1 MKIEIAFKQ
10 TENRKGAKKETM
22 GEFTMSDDVK
32 CNIPLT
38 IERKLKAYSECG
50 HHIERHEIMWHE
62 WNHNKRWLT
71 QIQELILPSF
81 PSYSRH
87 DASHSETIIHNIE
100 MLLGEENIQQLSA
113 TDCFAILHTVY
124 IHDIGMCITHADR
137 EEILKNKKFCEFLK
151 NLCEGSNSDFNS
163 YAKILLQECFKIEG
177 TEEEQLH
184 YILESKLKVYYAV
197 IYLLGEFRRKEHGEV
212 SQKRLESWLDNPEKL
227 GIGFSTIDIPN
238 RLFYI
243 IASCAAAHT
252 KWDFQEILKLRQEDS
267 GFVLDYVHPRFI
279 AVLLQ
284 LGDALDLDNNRF
296 HPLTEEFLGKMP
308 KESSVHW
315 RKHKAIRRLRITNEK
330 ISISADRKNQDE
342 LRLVRMECDMI
353 QDILKNAT
361 FYWSVIKPKD
371 SKACLPTLD
380 QTNLLL
386 NGQSILPELVEVQF
400 EIAQEKAFE
409 LLIGNNIYT
418 DQNFVFLRE
427 LLQNAVDATKIQYYR
442 DYKRKCSREGYIELK
457 SENTKNNKKELNPLD
472 ISKKISPLEYPIIIE
487 LAVKKRLHNEMDDEI
502 FEDVT
507 EEDWKNPEKNLQD
520 CELGVLVKIRDCGT
534 GINEKDIR
542 QIADVGTSYE
552 AKKEEIRQMPKWL
565 QPTGT
570 FGIGLQ
576 SVFLAG
582 KSLKAY
588 THAMESQPF
597 DITFYPRQDG
607 KRGYI
612 NVMPRKTADMSDP
625 FGSCFEL
632 FVPHTKKELHKDNPE
647 TWNGRDPFE
656 EGYEDTREIRHSREL
671 LKQMAL
677 YLGEIVGEPLFPVQ
691 LYIKDCQTEEECR
704 KFYDE
709 DFENKIHNLTVFIGT
724 EKGPL
729 KDIDINK
736 KRNEDRVTWVYNLG
750 KSEDMLGP
758 DEENNIYELDCDNG
772 KLYIWNQKYNTYAR
786 IGIDRILT
794 MRAKINSPDSE
805 ELMKEKDGIRIYY
818 KGILTSIAEFE
829 EDANL
834 IEYMD
839 IKDTLAREYLKLSR
853 KGFSR
858 KGYDYLQ
865 KIYREIIKTARVA
878 LAKFDEQAVE
888 FEKKANSNKKSTTEK
903 TEEISSIEK
912 ISKKIK
918 ELSTKKEKE
927 KEKLEKLCLSSAAL
941 IYFAMI
947 NEKSEVYSRE
957 KSKIRETHW
966 NRLLNEIIEIWKNPE
981 NRNNANSV
989 LYNIPVEGEQ
999 DEENVS
1005 IFEIIQRDN
1014 KYMVVS
1020 KREIDGE
1027 HRWRQYLIR
1036 IKKDGDKDNYK
1047 EIKDNIEKLRRENT
1061 LSNRAEIMKELKEK
1075 VTGLSKN
1082 KPSEKHKNYLV
1093 AHKEQ
1098 VILKW
1103 ILDNIPTIA
1112 IFASENGNRREN
1124 VLGVDICDT
1133 VYFDLNMK
1141 ALVLE
1146 RIEKKAEKMQRFSV
1160 PVWSGFGALSLEET
1174 RDSVEFVN
1182 RGKLSKAGYGEMIFP
1197 LTGQELRDENEKG
1210 DENRKKILEE
1220 IIDISKIIKE
1230 NISEDSQQK
1239 NLEKNIEDF
1248 LKKPLSLEN
1257 VEDIFK
1263 NINGVSEEAKK
1274 EIQKKIN
1281 TIQEQYR
1288 KGTDADELGEELYR
1302 KYCTKDSKKN
1312 TKRYENIREYV
1323 HLHGKMKPTYETID
1337 ALYERYMCE
1346 LAQILIYSFY
1356 RPIKV
1361 ETNPDVQIQ
1370 NIVQKLVDAYNAGL
1384 PYRDEVRKRK

>member
-1 MKIEIAFKQ
+1 MKIEMVFKQ
-10 TENRKGAKKETM
+10 IESKKQTM
-22 GEFTMSDDVK
+22 GEFTMNDEVK
-32 CNIPLT
+32 CCIPIT
-38 IERKLKAYSECG
+38 IERRLKAYSECEG
-50 HHIERHEIMWHE
+50 HIERHEILWHE

-87 DASHSETIIHNIE
+87 DSSHSEAIIHNIE
-100 MLLGEENIQQLSA
+100 MLLGEENIRELSA

-137 EEILKNKKFCEFLK
+137 EEILKNKEFYEYLQ
-151 NLCEGSNSDFNS
+151 NLCEGSNSDFNE
-163 YAKILLQECFKIEG
+163 YARILLQECFKKEG
-177 TEEEQLH
+177 TEEEQLQ

-197 IYLLGEFRRKEHGEV
+197 IYLIGEFRRKEHGEV
-212 SQKRLESWLDNPEKL
+212 SEKRLVSWIDNPEKL

-296 HPLTEEFLGKMP
+296 HPLTEEFLGRMP

-330 ISISADRKNQDE
+330 ISISADCKNQDE

-361 FYWSVIKPKD
+361 FYWSVIKPKE

-386 NGQSILPELVEVQF
+386 NGRSILPELVEVQF
-400 EIAQEKAFE
+400 GIAQEKAFE

-442 DYKRKCSREGYIELK
+442 EYSRKCSREESIELK
-457 SENTKNNKKELNPLD
+457 DPNAENNKKELNPLE
-472 ISKKISPLEYPIIIE
+472 ISKRVSPLEYPIVIE
-487 LAVKKRLHNEMDDEI
+487 LSVKKRLYNEMYEEV
-502 FEDVT
+502 FEDIT
-507 EEDWKNPEKNLQD
+507 EEEMNDPKKYLQN
-520 CELGVLVKIRDCGT
+520 CECGVLVKIRDRGT
-534 GINEKDIR
+534 GISEKDIK

-552 AKKEEIRQMPKWL
+552 AKKEEIKHMPKWL

-597 DITFYPRQDG
+597 DIIFYPRQEG

-612 NVMPRKTADMSDP
+612 NVMPRKTKAMFDP

-632 FVPHTKKELHKDNPE
+632 FVPHGKKKLHKDNPE
-647 TWNGRDPFE
+647 TWNGQDPFE

-677 YLGEIVGEPLFPVQ
+677 YLGEIVGEPLFPIQ
-691 LYIKDCQTEEECR
+691 LYIKDCQTEKECR
-704 KFYDE
+704 KFYDK
-709 DFENKIHNLTVFIGT
+709 DFRDKIYNLSVIIGTSKGILEENKD
-724 EKGPL
+724 E
-729 KDIDINK
+729 NK
-736 KRNEDRVTWVYNLG
+736 NRVTWVYNLG
-750 KSEDMLGP
+750 RSEDMLGP
-758 DEENNIYELDCDNG
+758 DEENNIYKLDCENG

-805 ELMKEKDGIRIYY
+805 ELMKEKDGIKIYY
-818 KGILTSIAEFE
+818 KGVLTAIAEFE

-853 KGFSR
+853 KGFSK
-858 KGYDYLQ
+858 KGYVYLH
-865 KIYREIIKTARVA
+865 KIYCEIIRTARIA
-878 LAKFDEQAVE
+878 LAKFDEDG
-888 FEKKANSNKKSTTEK
+888 K
-903 TEEISSIEK
+903 SIEK
-912 ISKKIK
+912 IFNAI
-918 ELSTKKEKE
+918 EV
-927 KEKLEKLCLSSAAL
+927 LEKDNLDITEEQKSENKKRLEELRLSSLAL
-941 IYFAMI
+941 IYFAMVS
-947 NEKSEVYSRE
+947 EKSETYSSERA
-957 KSKIRETHW
+957 KDKVSHW
-966 NRLLNEIIEIWKNPE
+966 TKLLEQIIETGE
-981 NRNNANSV
+981 NDGNSV
-989 LYNIPVEGEQ
+989 LYNIPVWEGG
-999 DEENVS
+999 VKVKIS
-1005 IFEIIQRDN
+1005 IFKVINPAN

-1020 KREIDGE
+1020 EREANGE
-1027 HRWRQYLIR
+1027 HRWKQHLVKVATNDY
-1036 IKKDGDKDNYK
+1036 NQ
-1047 EIKDNIEKLRRENT
+1047 EIKRNIEKLRKENT
-1061 LSNRAEIMKELKEK
+1061 LLDRVELMRKLKGNMYSYEK
-1075 VTGLSKN
+1075 GIE
-1082 KPSEKHKNYLV
+1082 PSHSDDNYLTI
-1093 AHKEQ
+1093 HKEQ

-1103 ILDNIPTIA
+1103 ILDNIPA
-1112 IFASENGNRREN
+1112 MAVFASTDGNLRVN
-1124 VLGVDICDT
+1124 VLDVDVCDS
-1133 VYFDLNMK
+1133 VYFDLDMK

-1146 RIEKKAEKMQRFSV
+1146 RIKKKAEKTQRFSV

-1174 RDSVEFVN
+1174 RDSIEFVK

-1197 LTGQELRDENEKG
+1197 LTGNELKRELKNYKAEVSGRMNEILKRLDEMMELFVENFNQIKIKEFLDSPGNSIEGYQESLARKG
-1210 DENRKKILEE
+1210 DISEEEKAQLEKE
-1220 IIDISKIIKE
+1220 LKAIKE
-1230 NISEDSQQK
+1230 CFRNMDSESIS
-1239 NLEKNIEDF
+1239 
-1248 LKKPLSLEN
+1248 
-1257 VEDIFK
+1257 
-1263 NINGVSEEAKK
+1263 
-1274 EIQKKIN
+1274 
-1281 TIQEQYR
+1281 
-1288 KGTDADELGEELYR
+1288 LGARLYQD
-1302 KYCTKDSKKN
+1302 YCIRSDDV
-1312 TKRYENIREYV
+1312 KRYKHLKNYV
-1323 HLHGKMKPTYETID
+1323 QLHSKMKPSDGIID
-1337 ALYERYMCE
+1337 ALYERYMYE
-1346 LAQILIYSFY
+1346 IAQVIVYLSY
-1356 RPIKV
+1356 RTLKERTKTKISLEFMEYFINYLRGEK
-1361 ETNPDVQIQ
+1361 
-1370 NIVQKLVDAYNAGL
+1370 
-1384 PYRDEVRKRK
+1384 DEQP

>member
-1 MKIEIAFKQ
+1 MKIEMVFKQ
-10 TENRKGAKKETM
+10 IENKKEMKKQTM
-22 GEFTMSDDVK
+22 GEFTMNDEVK
-32 CNIPLT
+32 CNIPIT
-38 IERKLKAYSECG
+38 IERRLKVYSECEK
-50 HHIERHEIMWHE
+50 HIERHEILWHE

-87 DASHSETIIHNIE
+87 DSSHSEAIIHNIE
-100 MLLGEENIQQLSA
+100 MLLGEENIWELSA

-137 EEILKNKKFCEFLK
+137 EEILKNKEFYEYLQ
-151 NLCEGSNSDFNS
+151 NLCEGSNSDFNE
-163 YAKILLQECFKIEG
+163 YARILLQECFKKEG
-177 TEEEQLH
+177 TEEEQLQ
-184 YILESKLKVYYAV
+184 YILESKLKVYYAI
-197 IYLLGEFRRKEHGEV
+197 IYLIGEFRRKEHGEV
-212 SQKRLESWLDNPEKL
+212 SEKRLVSWIDNPEKL

-252 KWDFQEILKLRQEDS
+252 KWDFQEILDLKQEDS

-296 HPLTEEFLGKMP
+296 HPLTEEFLGRMP

-330 ISISADRKNQDE
+330 ISISADCKNQDE

-361 FYWSVIKPKD
+361 FYWSVIKPKK

-386 NGQSILPELVEVQF
+386 NGRGILPELVEVQF

-442 DYKRKCSREGYIELK
+442 EYSRKCSREDYIELK
-457 SENTKNNKKELNPLD
+457 DPNAENNKKELNPLE
-472 ISKKISPLEYPIIIE
+472 ISKRVSPLEYPVVIE
-487 LAVKKRLHNEMDDEI
+487 LSVKKRLYNEMYEEV
-502 FEDVT
+502 FEDIT
-507 EEDWKNPEKNLQD
+507 EEDRNNPKKYLQN
-520 CELGVLVKIRDCGT
+520 CECGVLVKIRDRGT
-534 GINEKDIR
+534 GISEKDIK

-552 AKKEEIRQMPKWL
+552 VKKEEIKQMPKWL

-597 DITFYPRQDG
+597 DITFYPRQEG

-612 NVMPRKTADMSDP
+612 NVMPRKTRDMFDP

-632 FVPHTKKELHKDNPE
+632 FVPHGKKELHKDNPE
-647 TWNGRDPFE
+647 TWNGQDPFE

-677 YLGEIVGEPLFPVQ
+677 YLGEIVGEPLFPIQ

-704 KFYDE
+704 KFYDK
-709 DFENKIHNLTVFIGT
+709 DFRDKIHNLSVTIGT
-724 EKGPL
+724 SKGILKEKTDE
-729 KDIDINK
+729 KQDEKQDDQKNEKQDENK
-736 KRNEDRVTWVYNLG
+736 NRVTWVYNLG

-758 DEENNIYELDCDNG
+758 DEENNIYKLDCDKG

-818 KGILTSIAEFE
+818 KGILTAIAEFE

-853 KGFSR
+853 KGFSK
-858 KGYDYLQ
+858 KGYVYLH
-865 KIYREIIKTARVA
+865 KIYREIIRTARIA
-878 LAKFDEQAVE
+878 LAKFDEDG
-888 FEKKANSNKKSTTEK
+888 K
-903 TEEISSIEK
+903 SIEK
-912 ISKKIK
+912 IFKTIETLKKNNSNITEK
-918 ELSTKKEKE
+918 QKLKNKKQLEELR
-927 KEKLEKLCLSSAAL
+927 LPLLAL
-941 IYFAMI
+941 IYFAMV
-947 NEKSEVYSRE
+947 NEKSEAYSSERA
-957 KSKIRETHW
+957 KDKASHWTKLLKQITET
-966 NRLLNEIIEIWKNPE
+966 EE
-981 NRNNANSV
+981 NDGTFV
-989 LYNIPVEGEQ
+989 LYNISVIGGM
-999 DEENVS
+999 EEEIS
-1005 IFEIIQRDN
+1005 IFEIINPAN

-1020 KREIDGE
+1020 EREPNGE
-1027 HRWRQYLIR
+1027 HRWKQHLVKIATTDYNQK
-1036 IKKDGDKDNYK
+1036 IKR
-1047 EIKDNIEKLRRENT
+1047 NIEKLRKENT
-1061 LSNRAEIMKELKEK
+1061 LSDRVELMRELKGNMYSYEK
-1075 VTGLSKN
+1075 LTESLRSKD
-1082 KPSEKHKNYLV
+1082 NYLTI
-1093 AHKEQ
+1093 HKEQ

-1103 ILDNIPTIA
+1103 ILDNIPTMA
-1112 IFASENGNRREN
+1112 IFASTDGNLRVN
-1124 VLGVDICDT
+1124 VLDVDVCDS
-1133 VYFDLNMK
+1133 VYFDLDMK
-1141 ALVLE
+1141 ALILE
-1146 RIEKKAEKMQRFSV
+1146 RIQKKAAKTQRFSV

-1174 RDSVEFVN
+1174 RDSIEFVK
-1182 RGKLSKAGYGEMIFP
+1182 RGKLSRAGYGEMIFP
-1197 LTGQELRDENEKG
+1197 LTGEVFDRELETYKKKVSECMIESLKRLEKIFNSSAENFNQ
-1210 DENRKKILEE
+1210 DQIKKILDSPVDSIEE
-1220 IIDISKIIKE
+1220 YQEFGAIKEKISKEGKAQLEEDLKVIKKCFRNMDSE
-1230 NISEDSQQK
+1230 SISLGARLYQDYCIKSK
-1239 NLEKNIEDF
+1239 D
-1248 LKKPLSLEN
+1248 
-1257 VEDIFK
+1257 
-1263 NINGVSEEAKK
+1263 GV
-1274 EIQKKIN
+1274 
-1281 TIQEQYR
+1281 
-1288 KGTDADELGEELYR
+1288 
-1302 KYCTKDSKKN
+1302 
-1312 TKRYENIREYV
+1312 KRYKHLRDYV
-1323 HLHGKMKPTYETID
+1323 QLHGKMKPSDGIID
-1337 ALYERYMCE
+1337 ALYERYMYE
-1346 LAQILIYSFY
+1346 IAQVIVYLSY
-1356 RPIKV
+1356 RTLKEKMSTGSNKISPQFMEYFVNYLRSKK
-1361 ETNPDVQIQ
+1361 DKQ
-1370 NIVQKLVDAYNAGL
+1370 
-1384 PYRDEVRKRK
+1384 

>member
-1 MKIEIAFKQ
+1 MKIEVLFKQ
-10 TENRKGAKKETM
+10 IESKKETKKQTM
-22 GEFTMSDDVK
+22 GEFTMNDEVK

-38 IERKLKAYSECG
+38 IERRLKAYTECER
-50 HHIERHEIMWHE
+50 HIERHEILWHE

-87 DASHSETIIHNIE
+87 DSSHSEAIIHNIE
-100 MLLGEENIQQLSA
+100 MLLGEENIRELSA

-137 EEILKNKKFCEFLK
+137 EEILKNKEFYEYLQ
-151 NLCEGSNSDFNS
+151 NLCEGSNSDFNE
-163 YAKILLQECFKIEG
+163 YARILLQECFKKEG
-177 TEEEQLH
+177 TEEEQLQ

-197 IYLLGEFRRKEHGEV
+197 IYLIGEFRRKEHGEV
-212 SQKRLESWLDNPEKL
+212 SEKRLVSWIDNPEKL

-296 HPLTEEFLGKMP
+296 HPLTEEFLGRMP

-330 ISISADRKNQDE
+330 ISISADCKNQDE

-361 FYWSVIKPKD
+361 FYWSVIKPKE

-386 NGQSILPELVEVQF
+386 NGRSILPELVEVQF

-442 DYKRKCSREGYIELK
+442 EYSRKCSREEYIELK
-457 SENTKNNKKELNPLD
+457 DPNAENNKKELNPLE
-472 ISKKISPLEYPIIIE
+472 ISKRVSPLEYPIVIE
-487 LAVKKRLHNEMDDEI
+487 LSVKKRLYNEMYEEV
-502 FEDVT
+502 FEDIT
-507 EEDWKNPEKNLQD
+507 EEEMNDPKKYLQN
-520 CELGVLVKIRDCGT
+520 CECGVLVKIRDRGT
-534 GINEKDIR
+534 GISEKDIK

-552 AKKEEIRQMPKWL
+552 AKKEEIKQMPKWL

-597 DITFYPRQDG
+597 DITFYPRQEG

-612 NVMPRKTADMSDP
+612 NVMPRKTKAMFDP

-632 FVPHTKKELHKDNPE
+632 FVPHGKKELHKDNPE
-647 TWNGRDPFE
+647 TWNGQDPFE

-677 YLGEIVGEPLFPVQ
+677 YLGEIVGEPLFPIQ
-691 LYIKDCQTEEECR
+691 LYIKDCQNEEECR
-704 KFYDE
+704 KFYDK
-709 DFENKIHNLTVFIGT
+709 DFRDKIHNLSVIIGT
-724 EKGPL
+724 SKGILEEKKEEK
-729 KDIDINK
+729 KDKKKDEKKGENK
-736 KRNEDRVTWVYNLG
+736 NRVTWVYNLG
-750 KSEDMLGP
+750 RSEDMLGP
-758 DEENNIYELDCDNG
+758 DEENNIYELDCENG

-805 ELMKEKDGIRIYY
+805 ELMKEKDGIKIYY
-818 KGILTSIAEFE
+818 KGILTAVAEFE

-853 KGFSR
+853 KGFSK
-858 KGYDYLQ
+858 KGYVYLH
-865 KIYREIIKTARVA
+865 KIYREIIRTARIA
-878 LAKFDEQAVE
+878 LAKFDEDG
-888 FEKKANSNKKSTTEK
+888 K
-903 TEEISSIEK
+903 SIEK
-912 ISKKIK
+912 ILKTIDKTE
-918 ELSTKKEKE
+918 ELR
-927 KEKLEKLCLSSAAL
+927 LSSLAL
-941 IYFAMI
+941 IYFAMVS
-947 NEKSEVYSRE
+947 EKSEAYSNERA
-957 KSKIRETHW
+957 KDKVSHW
-966 NRLLNEIIEIWKNPE
+966 TKLLGQITNTGE
-981 NRNNANSV
+981 NDGNSV
-989 LYNIPVEGEQ
+989 LYNIPVWEGGAKV
-999 DEENVS
+999 NIS
-1005 IFEIIQRDN
+1005 IFEVINPDN

-1020 KREIDGE
+1020 EREANGE
-1027 HRWRQYLIR
+1027 HRWKQHLVKVATADYNQK
-1036 IKKDGDKDNYK
+1036 IKR
-1047 EIKDNIEKLRRENT
+1047 NIEKLRKENT
-1061 LSNRAEIMKELKEK
+1061 LSDRVELMRTLKENMK
-1075 VTGLSKN
+1075 SYEKGIE
-1082 KPSEKHKNYLV
+1082 PSHSDDNYLTI
-1093 AHKEQ
+1093 HKEQ

-1103 ILDNIPTIA
+1103 ILDNIPTMA
-1112 IFASENGNRREN
+1112 VFASTDGNLRVN
-1124 VLGVDICDT
+1124 VLDVDVCDS
-1133 VYFDLNMK
+1133 VYFDLDMK

-1146 RIEKKAEKMQRFSV
+1146 RIQKKAAKTQRFSV

-1174 RDSVEFVN
+1174 RDSIEFVK
-1182 RGKLSKAGYGEMIFP
+1182 RGKLSKAGYGEMLFP
-1197 LTGQELRDENEKG
+1197 LTGEIFGKELENYKDEVSGRMVEILKRLDKMIVYSVENSNQNKIKEFLNSPTNSIEGYQEFLAIKEGISEEEKAQ
-1210 DENRKKILEE
+1210 LEE
-1220 IIDISKIIKE
+1220 DLKAIKE
-1230 NISEDSQQK
+1230 CFRNMDSESIS
-1239 NLEKNIEDF
+1239 L
-1248 LKKPLSLEN
+1248 
-1257 VEDIFK
+1257 
-1263 NINGVSEEAKK
+1263 
-1274 EIQKKIN
+1274 
-1281 TIQEQYR
+1281 
-1288 KGTDADELGEELYR
+1288 GTRLYQDYFI
-1302 KYCTKDSKKN
+1302 KSKDDV
-1312 TKRYENIREYV
+1312 KRYKHLKDYV
-1323 HLHGKMKPTYETID
+1323 QLHGKMKPSYEIID
-1337 ALYERYMCE
+1337 ALYERYMYE
-1346 LAQILIYSFY
+1346 IAQVIVYISY
-1356 RPIKV
+1356 RALTLKDQDDLKKTPIFAEFKECFV
-1361 ETNPDVQIQ
+1361 KYLRGEN
-1370 NIVQKLVDAYNAGL
+1370 
-1384 PYRDEVRKRK
+1384 DEES

>member
-1 MKIEIAFKQ
+1 MKIEVLFKQ
-10 TENRKGAKKETM
+10 IESKKETKKQTM
-22 GEFTMSDDVK
+22 GEFTMNDEVK

-38 IERKLKAYSECG
+38 IERRLKAYTECER
-50 HHIERHEIMWHE
+50 HIERHEILWHE

-87 DASHSETIIHNIE
+87 DSSHSEAIIHNIE
-100 MLLGEENIQQLSA
+100 MLLGEENIRELSA

-137 EEILKNKKFCEFLK
+137 EEILKNKEFYEYLQ
-151 NLCEGSNSDFNS
+151 NLCEGSNSDFNE
-163 YAKILLQECFKIEG
+163 YARILLQECFKKEG
-177 TEEEQLH
+177 TEEEQLQ

-197 IYLLGEFRRKEHGEV
+197 IYLIGEFRRKEHGEV
-212 SQKRLESWLDNPEKL
+212 SEKRLVSWIDNPEKL

-330 ISISADRKNQDE
+330 ISISADCKNQDE

-361 FYWSVIKPKD
+361 FYWSVIKPKE

-386 NGQSILPELVEVQF
+386 NGRSILPELVEVQF

-442 DYKRKCSREGYIELK
+442 EYSRKCSREEYIELK
-457 SENTKNNKKELNPLD
+457 DPNTENNKKELNPLE
-472 ISKKISPLEYPIIIE
+472 ISKRVSPLEYPIVIE
-487 LAVKKRLHNEMDDEI
+487 LSVKKRLYNEMYEEV
-502 FEDVT
+502 FEDIT
-507 EEDWKNPEKNLQD
+507 EEEMNDPKKYLQN
-520 CELGVLVKIRDCGT
+520 CECGVLVKIRDRGT
-534 GINEKDIR
+534 GISEKDIK

-552 AKKEEIRQMPKWL
+552 AKKEEIKQMPKWL

-597 DITFYPRQDG
+597 DITFYPRQEG

-612 NVMPRKTADMSDP
+612 NVMPRKTQAMFDP

-632 FVPHTKKELHKDNPE
+632 FVPHGKKELHKDNPE
-647 TWNGRDPFE
+647 TWNGQDPFE

-677 YLGEIVGEPLFPVQ
+677 YLGEIVGEPLFPIQ

-704 KFYDE
+704 KFYDK
-709 DFENKIHNLTVFIGT
+709 DFRDKIYNLSVIIGTSKGILEENKD
-724 EKGPL
+724 E
-729 KDIDINK
+729 NK
-736 KRNEDRVTWVYNLG
+736 NRVTWVYNLG
-750 KSEDMLGP
+750 RSEDMLGP
-758 DEENNIYELDCDNG
+758 DEENNIYKLDCENG

-805 ELMKEKDGIRIYY
+805 ELMKEKDGIKIYY
-818 KGILTSIAEFE
+818 KGILTAIAEFE

-853 KGFSR
+853 KGFSK
-858 KGYDYLQ
+858 KGYVYLH
-865 KIYREIIKTARVA
+865 KIYCEIIRTARIA
-878 LAKFDEQAVE
+878 LAKFDEDG
-888 FEKKANSNKKSTTEK
+888 K
-903 TEEISSIEK
+903 SIEK
-912 ISKKIK
+912 IFKTIEALKKD
-918 ELSTKKEKE
+918 ELDITEEQKSENKKR
-927 KEKLEKLCLSSAAL
+927 LEELRLSSLAL
-941 IYFAMI
+941 IYFAMVS
-947 NEKSEVYSRE
+947 EKSEAYSSERP
-957 KSKIRETHW
+957 KDKASNWTS
-966 NRLLNEIIEIWKNPE
+966 LLEHITKTGE
-981 NRNNANSV
+981 NDVNSV
-989 LYNIPVEGEQ
+989 LYNIPVTGWKK
-999 DEENVS
+999 NKISV
-1005 IFEIIQRDN
+1005 FEVINPAN

-1020 KREIDGE
+1020 EREANGE
-1027 HRWRQYLIR
+1027 HRWKQHLVKIDADYY
-1036 IKKDGDKDNYK
+1036 NK
-1047 EIKDNIEKLRRENT
+1047 EIKRNIEKLRKENT
-1061 LSNRAEIMKELKEK
+1061 LSDRVELMRTLKENMK
-1075 VTGLSKN
+1075 SYEEGIE
-1082 KPSEKHKNYLV
+1082 PSHSDDNYLTI
-1093 AHKEQ
+1093 HKEQ

-1103 ILDNIPTIA
+1103 ILDNIPTMA
-1112 IFASENGNRREN
+1112 VFASTDGNLRVN
-1124 VLGVDICDT
+1124 VLDVDVCDS
-1133 VYFDLNMK
+1133 VYFDLDMK

-1146 RIEKKAEKMQRFSV
+1146 RIQKKAEKTQRFSV

-1174 RDSVEFVN
+1174 RDSIEFVK

-1197 LTGQELRDENEKG
+1197 LTGNELKKELKNYKNEVSGRIVEIFKRLEKMIVYSVENFNQNKIKEFLDSPADSIEGYQESLAIKG
-1210 DENRKKILEE
+1210 D
-1220 IIDISKIIKE
+1220 
-1230 NISEDSQQK
+1230 ISEEEK
-1239 NLEKNIEDF
+1239 ARLEKD
-1248 LKKPLSLEN
+1248 LKAIKDCFHNMDSESVSL
-1257 VEDIFK
+1257 
-1263 NINGVSEEAKK
+1263 
-1274 EIQKKIN
+1274 
-1281 TIQEQYR
+1281 
-1288 KGTDADELGEELYR
+1288 GTRLYQN
-1302 KYCTKDSKKN
+1302 YCIKSKDGA
-1312 TKRYENIREYV
+1312 KRYKHLKGYV
-1323 HLHGKMKPTYETID
+1323 QLHGKMKPSDGIID
-1337 ALYERYMCE
+1337 ALYERYMYE
-1346 LAQILIYSFY
+1346 IAQVIVYLSY
-1356 RPIKV
+1356 RTLTLEEKAQNNSEETPIFAEFK
-1361 ETNPDVQIQ
+1361 EYFINYLRGE
-1370 NIVQKLVDAYNAGL
+1370 K
-1384 PYRDEVRKRK
+1384 DEQP

>member
-1 MKIEIAFKQ
+1 MNDE
-10 TENRKGAKKETM
+10 
-22 GEFTMSDDVK
+22 VK

-38 IERKLKAYSECG
+38 IERRLKAYTECER
-50 HHIERHEIMWHE
+50 HIERHEILWHE

-87 DASHSETIIHNIE
+87 DSSHSEAIIHNIE
-100 MLLGEENIQQLSA
+100 MLLGEENIRELSA

-137 EEILKNKKFCEFLK
+137 EEILKNKEFYEYLQ
-151 NLCEGSNSDFNS
+151 NLCEGSNSDFNE
-163 YAKILLQECFKIEG
+163 YARILLRECFKKEG
-177 TEEEQLH
+177 TEEEQLQ
-184 YILESKLKVYYAV
+184 YILESKLKVYYAI
-197 IYLLGEFRRKEHGEV
+197 IYLIGEFRRKEHGEV
-212 SQKRLESWLDNPEKL
+212 SEKRLVSWIDNPEKL

-296 HPLTEEFLGKMP
+296 HPLTEEFLGRMP

-330 ISISADRKNQDE
+330 ISISADCKNQDE

-361 FYWSVIKPKD
+361 FYWSVIKPKE

-386 NGQSILPELVEVQF
+386 NGRSILPELVEVQF

-442 DYKRKCSREGYIELK
+442 EYSRKCSREEYIELK
-457 SENTKNNKKELNPLD
+457 DPNAENNKKELNPLE
-472 ISKKISPLEYPIIIE
+472 ISKRVSPLEYPIVIE
-487 LAVKKRLHNEMDDEI
+487 LSVKKRLYNEMYEEVFKDI
-502 FEDVT
+502 T
-507 EEDWKNPEKNLQD
+507 EEDRKDPKKNLQN
-520 CELGVLVKIRDCGT
+520 CECGVLVKIRDRGT
-534 GINEKDIR
+534 GISEKDIK

-552 AKKEEIRQMPKWL
+552 AKKEEIKQMPKWL

-597 DITFYPRQDG
+597 DITFYPRQEG

-612 NVMPRKTADMSDP
+612 NVMPRKTKAMFDP

-632 FVPHTKKELHKDNPE
+632 FVPHGKKELHKDNPE
-647 TWNGRDPFE
+647 TWNGQDPFE

-677 YLGEIVGEPLFPVQ
+677 YLGEIVGEPLFPIQ

-704 KFYDE
+704 KFYDK
-709 DFENKIHNLTVFIGT
+709 DFRDKIHNLSVIIGT
-724 EKGPL
+724 SKGIL
-729 KDIDINK
+729 EENKDENK
-736 KRNEDRVTWVYNLG
+736 NRVTWVYNLG
-750 KSEDMLGP
+750 RSEDMLGP
-758 DEENNIYELDCDNG
+758 DEENNIYKLDCENG

-805 ELMKEKDGIRIYY
+805 ELMKEKDGIKIYY
-818 KGILTSIAEFE
+818 KGVLTAIAEFE

-853 KGFSR
+853 KGFSK
-858 KGYDYLQ
+858 KGYVYLH
-865 KIYREIIKTARVA
+865 KIYREIIRTARIA
-878 LAKFDEQAVE
+878 LAKFDEDG
-888 FEKKANSNKKSTTEK
+888 K
-903 TEEISSIEK
+903 SIEK
-912 ISKKIK
+912 IFKTIDKTIEVLKKDDPNITEEQK
-918 ELSTKKEKE
+918 SENKKQLEELR
-927 KEKLEKLCLSSAAL
+927 LSSLAL
-941 IYFAMI
+941 IYFAMV
-947 NEKSEVYSRE
+947 NEKSEAYSSERA
-957 KSKIRETHW
+957 KDKASHW
-966 NRLLNEIIEIWKNPE
+966 TGLLDYITKKGE
-981 NRNNANSV
+981 NDRNSV
-989 LYNIPVEGEQ
+989 LYNIPVWEGGAK
-999 DEENVS
+999 VKIP
-1005 IFEIIQRDN
+1005 IFEVINPAN

-1020 KREIDGE
+1020 EREANGE
-1027 HRWRQYLIR
+1027 HRWKQHLVKIATTDYNQK
-1036 IKKDGDKDNYK
+1036 IKR
-1047 EIKDNIEKLRRENT
+1047 NIEKLRKENT
-1061 LSNRAEIMKELKEK
+1061 LSDRVELMRKLKGNMESYEK
-1075 VTGLSKN
+1075 GIERSQ
-1082 KPSEKHKNYLV
+1082 PDDNYLTI
-1093 AHKEQ
+1093 HKEQ

-1103 ILDNIPTIA
+1103 ILDNIPTMA
-1112 IFASENGNRREN
+1112 VFASTDGNLRVN
-1124 VLGVDICDT
+1124 VLDVDVCDS
-1133 VYFDLNMK
+1133 VYFDLDMK

-1146 RIEKKAEKMQRFSV
+1146 RIQKKAAKTQRFSV

-1174 RDSVEFVN
+1174 RDSIEFVK
-1182 RGKLSKAGYGEMIFP
+1182 RGKLSKAGYGEMLFP
-1197 LTGQELRDENEKG
+1197 LTGEVFGKELETYKNKVSGRMIESLKRLE
-1210 DENRKKILEE
+1210 KILNSSAENFNQDE
-1220 IIDISKIIKE
+1220 I
-1230 NISEDSQQK
+1230 
-1239 NLEKNIEDF
+1239 
-1248 LKKPLSLEN
+1248 KK
-1257 VEDIFK
+1257 FW
-1263 NINGVSEEAKK
+1263 
-1274 EIQKKIN
+1274 
-1281 TIQEQYR
+1281 
-1288 KGTDADELGEELYR
+1288 
-1302 KYCTKDSKKN
+1302 
-1312 TKRYENIREYV
+1312 
-1323 HLHGKMKPTYETID
+1323 
-1337 ALYERYMCE
+1337 
-1346 LAQILIYSFY
+1346 
-1356 RPIKV
+1356 
-1361 ETNPDVQIQ
+1361 
-1370 NIVQKLVDAYNAGL
+1370 IV
-1384 PYRDEVRKRK
+1384 R

>member
-1 MKIEIAFKQ
+1 MKIEVLFKQ
-10 TENRKGAKKETM
+10 IESKKETKKQTM
-22 GEFTMSDDVK
+22 GEFTMNDEVK

-38 IERKLKAYSECG
+38 IERRLKAYTECER
-50 HHIERHEIMWHE
+50 HIERHEILWHE

-87 DASHSETIIHNIE
+87 DSSHSEAIIHNIE
-100 MLLGEENIQQLSA
+100 MLLGEENIRELSA

-137 EEILKNKKFCEFLK
+137 EEILKNKEFYEYLQ
-151 NLCEGSNSDFNS
+151 NLCEGSNSDFNE
-163 YAKILLQECFKIEG
+163 YARILLQECFKKEG
-177 TEEEQLH
+177 TEEEQLQ

-197 IYLLGEFRRKEHGEV
+197 IYLIGEFRRKEHGEV
-212 SQKRLESWLDNPEKL
+212 SEKRLVSWIDNPEKL

-267 GFVLDYVHPRFI
+267 GFVLDYVHPRLI

-330 ISISADRKNQDE
+330 ISISADCKNQDE

-361 FYWSVIKPKD
+361 FYWSVIKPKE

-386 NGQSILPELVEVQF
+386 NGRSILPELVEVQF

-442 DYKRKCSREGYIELK
+442 EYSRKCSREEYIELK
-457 SENTKNNKKELNPLD
+457 DPNAENNKKELNPLE
-472 ISKKISPLEYPIIIE
+472 ISKRVSPLEYPIVIE
-487 LAVKKRLHNEMDDEI
+487 LSVKKRLYNEMYEEV
-502 FEDVT
+502 FEDIT
-507 EEDWKNPEKNLQD
+507 EEEMNDPKKYLQN
-520 CELGVLVKIRDCGT
+520 CECGVLVKIRDRGT
-534 GINEKDIR
+534 GISEKDIK

-552 AKKEEIRQMPKWL
+552 AKKEEIKQMPKWL

-597 DITFYPRQDG
+597 DITFYPRQEG

-612 NVMPRKTADMSDP
+612 NVMPRKTKAMFDP

-632 FVPHTKKELHKDNPE
+632 FVPHGKKELHKDNPE
-647 TWNGRDPFE
+647 TWNGQDPFE

-677 YLGEIVGEPLFPVQ
+677 YLGEIVGEPLFPIQ
-691 LYIKDCQTEEECR
+691 LYIKDCQNEEECR
-704 KFYDE
+704 KFYDK
-709 DFENKIHNLTVFIGT
+709 DFRDKIHNLTVIIGT
-724 EKGPL
+724 SKGILEEK
-729 KDIDINK
+729 KDEKKDKKKDEKKDENK
-736 KRNEDRVTWVYNLG
+736 NRVTWVYNLG

-805 ELMKEKDGIRIYY
+805 ELMKEKDGIKIYY
-818 KGILTSIAEFE
+818 KGILTAVAEFE

-853 KGFSR
+853 KGFSK
-858 KGYDYLQ
+858 KGYVYLH
-865 KIYREIIKTARVA
+865 KIYREIIRTARIA
-878 LAKFDEQAVE
+878 LAKFDEDG
-888 FEKKANSNKKSTTEK
+888 K
-903 TEEISSIEK
+903 SIEK
-912 ISKKIK
+912 IFETIDKTE
-918 ELSTKKEKE
+918 ELR
-927 KEKLEKLCLSSAAL
+927 LSSLAL
-941 IYFAMI
+941 IYFAMVS
-947 NEKSEVYSRE
+947 EKSEAYSSERA
-957 KSKIRETHW
+957 KDKVSHW
-966 NRLLNEIIEIWKNPE
+966 TKLLGQITNTGE
-981 NRNNANSV
+981 NDGNSV
-989 LYNIPVEGEQ
+989 LYNIPVWEGGAKV
-999 DEENVS
+999 NIS
-1005 IFEIIQRDN
+1005 IFEIINPDN

-1020 KREIDGE
+1020 EREANGE
-1027 HRWRQYLIR
+1027 HRWKQHLVKVATADYNQK
-1036 IKKDGDKDNYK
+1036 IKR
-1047 EIKDNIEKLRRENT
+1047 NIEKLRKENT
-1061 LSNRAEIMKELKEK
+1061 LSDRVELMRTLKENMK
-1075 VTGLSKN
+1075 SYEKGIE
-1082 KPSEKHKNYLV
+1082 PSHSDDNYLTI
-1093 AHKEQ
+1093 HKEQ

-1103 ILDNIPTIA
+1103 ILDNIPTMA
-1112 IFASENGNRREN
+1112 VFASTDGNLRVN
-1124 VLGVDICDT
+1124 VLDVDVCDS
-1133 VYFDLNMK
+1133 VYFDLDMK

-1146 RIEKKAEKMQRFSV
+1146 RIQKKAAKTQRFSV

-1174 RDSVEFVN
+1174 RDSIEFVK
-1182 RGKLSKAGYGEMIFP
+1182 RGKLSKAGYGEMLFP
-1197 LTGQELRDENEKG
+1197 LTGEIFGKELENYKDEVSGRMVEILKRLDKMIVYSVENSNQNKIKEFLNSPTNSIEGYQEFLAIKEGISEEEKAQ
-1210 DENRKKILEE
+1210 LEE
-1220 IIDISKIIKE
+1220 DLKAIKE
-1230 NISEDSQQK
+1230 CFRNMDSESIS
-1239 NLEKNIEDF
+1239 L
-1248 LKKPLSLEN
+1248 
-1257 VEDIFK
+1257 
-1263 NINGVSEEAKK
+1263 
-1274 EIQKKIN
+1274 
-1281 TIQEQYR
+1281 
-1288 KGTDADELGEELYR
+1288 GTRLYQDYFI
-1302 KYCTKDSKKN
+1302 KSKDDV
-1312 TKRYENIREYV
+1312 KRYKHLKDYV
-1323 HLHGKMKPTYETID
+1323 QLHGKMKPSYEIID
-1337 ALYERYMCE
+1337 ALYERYMYE
-1346 LAQILIYSFY
+1346 IAQVIVYISY
-1356 RPIKV
+1356 RALTLKDQDDLKKTPIFAEFKECFV
-1361 ETNPDVQIQ
+1361 KYLRGEN
-1370 NIVQKLVDAYNAGL
+1370 
-1384 PYRDEVRKRK
+1384 DEES

>member
-1 MKIEIAFKQ
+1 MKIEVLFKQ
-10 TENRKGAKKETM
+10 IESKKETKKQTM
-22 GEFTMSDDVK
+22 GEFTMNDEVK

-38 IERKLKAYSECG
+38 IERRLKAYTECER
-50 HHIERHEIMWHE
+50 HIERHEILWHE

-87 DASHSETIIHNIE
+87 DSSHSEAIIHNIE
-100 MLLGEENIQQLSA
+100 MLLGEENIRELSA

-137 EEILKNKKFCEFLK
+137 EEILKNKEFYEYLQ
-151 NLCEGSNSDFNS
+151 NLCEGSNSDFNE
-163 YAKILLQECFKIEG
+163 YARILLQECFKKEG
-177 TEEEQLH
+177 TEEEQLQ

-197 IYLLGEFRRKEHGEV
+197 IYLIGEFRRKEHGEV
-212 SQKRLESWLDNPEKL
+212 SEKRLVSWIDNPEKL

-296 HPLTEEFLGKMP
+296 HPLTEEFLGRMP

-330 ISISADRKNQDE
+330 ISISADCKNQDE

-361 FYWSVIKPKD
+361 FYWSVIKPKE

-386 NGQSILPELVEVQF
+386 NGRSILPELVEVQF

-442 DYKRKCSREGYIELK
+442 EYSRKCSREEYIELK
-457 SENTKNNKKELNPLD
+457 DPNAENNKKELNPLE
-472 ISKKISPLEYPIIIE
+472 ISKRVSPLEYPIVIE
-487 LAVKKRLHNEMDDEI
+487 LSVKKRLYNEMYEEV
-502 FEDVT
+502 FEDIT
-507 EEDWKNPEKNLQD
+507 EEEMNDPKKYLQN
-520 CELGVLVKIRDCGT
+520 CECGVLVKIRDRGT
-534 GINEKDIR
+534 GISEKDIK

-552 AKKEEIRQMPKWL
+552 AKKEEIKQMPKWL

-597 DITFYPRQDG
+597 DITFYPRQEG

-612 NVMPRKTADMSDP
+612 NVMPRKTKAMFDP

-632 FVPHTKKELHKDNPE
+632 FVPHGKKELHKDNPE
-647 TWNGRDPFE
+647 TWNGQDPFE

-677 YLGEIVGEPLFPVQ
+677 YLGEIVGEPLFPIQ
-691 LYIKDCQTEEECR
+691 LYIKDCQNEEECR
-704 KFYDE
+704 KFYDK
-709 DFENKIHNLTVFIGT
+709 DFRDKIHNLTVIIGT
-724 EKGPL
+724 SKGILEEK
-729 KDIDINK
+729 KDEKKDKKKDEKKDENK
-736 KRNEDRVTWVYNLG
+736 NRVTWVYNLG

-805 ELMKEKDGIRIYY
+805 ELMKEKDGIKIYY
-818 KGILTSIAEFE
+818 KGILTAVAEFE

-853 KGFSR
+853 KGFSK
-858 KGYDYLQ
+858 KGYVYLH
-865 KIYREIIKTARVA
+865 KIYREIIRTARIA
-878 LAKFDEQAVE
+878 LAKFDEDG
-888 FEKKANSNKKSTTEK
+888 K
-903 TEEISSIEK
+903 SIEK
-912 ISKKIK
+912 IFETIDKTE
-918 ELSTKKEKE
+918 ELR
-927 KEKLEKLCLSSAAL
+927 LSSLAL
-941 IYFAMI
+941 IYFAMVS
-947 NEKSEVYSRE
+947 EKSEAYSSERA
-957 KSKIRETHW
+957 KDKVSHW
-966 NRLLNEIIEIWKNPE
+966 TKLLGQITNTGE
-981 NRNNANSV
+981 NDGNSV
-989 LYNIPVEGEQ
+989 LYNIPVWEGGAKV
-999 DEENVS
+999 NIS
-1005 IFEIIQRDN
+1005 IFEIINPDN

-1020 KREIDGE
+1020 EREANGE
-1027 HRWRQYLIR
+1027 HRWKQHLVKVATADYNQK
-1036 IKKDGDKDNYK
+1036 IKR
-1047 EIKDNIEKLRRENT
+1047 NIEKLRKENT
-1061 LSNRAEIMKELKEK
+1061 LSDRVELMRTLKENMK
-1075 VTGLSKN
+1075 SYEKGIE
-1082 KPSEKHKNYLV
+1082 PSHSDDNYLTI
-1093 AHKEQ
+1093 HKEQ

-1103 ILDNIPTIA
+1103 ILDNIPTMA
-1112 IFASENGNRREN
+1112 VFASTDGNLRVN
-1124 VLGVDICDT
+1124 VLDVDVCDS
-1133 VYFDLNMK
+1133 VYFDLDMK

-1146 RIEKKAEKMQRFSV
+1146 RIQKKAAKTQRFSV

-1174 RDSVEFVN
+1174 RDSIEFVK
-1182 RGKLSKAGYGEMIFP
+1182 RGKLSKAGYGEMLFP
-1197 LTGQELRDENEKG
+1197 LTGEIFGKELENYKDEVSGRMVEILKRLDKMIVYSVENSNQNKIKEFLNSPTNSIEGYQEFLAIKEGISEEEKAQ
-1210 DENRKKILEE
+1210 LEE
-1220 IIDISKIIKE
+1220 DLKAIKE
-1230 NISEDSQQK
+1230 CFRNMDSESIS
-1239 NLEKNIEDF
+1239 L
-1248 LKKPLSLEN
+1248 
-1257 VEDIFK
+1257 
-1263 NINGVSEEAKK
+1263 
-1274 EIQKKIN
+1274 
-1281 TIQEQYR
+1281 
-1288 KGTDADELGEELYR
+1288 GTRLYQDYFI
-1302 KYCTKDSKKN
+1302 KSKDDV
-1312 TKRYENIREYV
+1312 KRYKHLKDYV
-1323 HLHGKMKPTYETID
+1323 QLHGKMKPSYEIID
-1337 ALYERYMCE
+1337 ALYERYMYE
-1346 LAQILIYSFY
+1346 IAQVIVYISY
-1356 RPIKV
+1356 RALTLKDQDDLKKTPIFAEFKECFV
-1361 ETNPDVQIQ
+1361 KYLRGEN
-1370 NIVQKLVDAYNAGL
+1370 
-1384 PYRDEVRKRK
+1384 DEES

>member
-1 MKIEIAFKQ
+1 MKIEMVFKQ
-10 TENRKGAKKETM
+10 IENKKEMKKQTM
-22 GEFTMSDDVK
+22 GEFTMNDEVK

-38 IERKLKAYSECG
+38 IERRLKAYTECER
-50 HHIERHEIMWHE
+50 HIERHEILWHE

-87 DASHSETIIHNIE
+87 DSSHSEAIIHNIE
-100 MLLGEENIQQLSA
+100 MLLGEENIRELSA

-137 EEILKNKKFCEFLK
+137 EEILKNKEFYEYLQ
-151 NLCEGSNSDFNS
+151 NLCEGSNSDFNE
-163 YAKILLQECFKIEG
+163 YARILLQECFKKEG
-177 TEEEQLH
+177 TEEEQLQ

-197 IYLLGEFRRKEHGEV
+197 IYLIGEFRRKEHGEV
-212 SQKRLESWLDNPEKL
+212 SEKRLVSWIDNPEKL

-252 KWDFQEILKLRQEDS
+252 KWDFQEILDLKQEDS

-296 HPLTEEFLGKMP
+296 HPLTEEFLGRMP

-330 ISISADRKNQDE
+330 ISISADCKNQDE

-361 FYWSVIKPKD
+361 FYWSVIKPKK

-386 NGQSILPELVEVQF
+386 NGRGILPELVEVQF

-442 DYKRKCSREGYIELK
+442 EYSRKCSREEYIELK
-457 SENTKNNKKELNPLD
+457 DPNAENNKKELNPLE
-472 ISKKISPLEYPIIIE
+472 ISKRVSPLEYPIVIE
-487 LAVKKRLHNEMDDEI
+487 LSVKKRLYNEMYEEV
-502 FEDVT
+502 FEDIT
-507 EEDWKNPEKNLQD
+507 EEDRKDPKKNLQN
-520 CELGVLVKIRDCGT
+520 CECGVLVKIRDRGT
-534 GINEKDIR
+534 GISEKDIK

-552 AKKEEIRQMPKWL
+552 AKKEEIKQMPKWL

-597 DITFYPRQDG
+597 DITFYPRQEG

-612 NVMPRKTADMSDP
+612 NVMPRKTRDMFDP

-632 FVPHTKKELHKDNPE
+632 FVPHGKKELHKDNPE
-647 TWNGRDPFE
+647 TWNGQDPFE

-677 YLGEIVGEPLFPVQ
+677 YLGEIVGEPLFPIQ
-691 LYIKDCQTEEECR
+691 LYIKDCQTEEECTE
-704 KFYDE
+704 FYDK
-709 DFENKIHNLTVFIGT
+709 DFRDKIHNLSVTIGT
-724 EKGPL
+724 SKGILKEKTEEKQDEKQEEKQNKRQDEK
-729 KDIDINK
+729 KDENK
-736 KRNEDRVTWVYNLG
+736 NRVTWVYNLG

-758 DEENNIYELDCDNG
+758 DEENNIYKLDCDKG

-818 KGILTSIAEFE
+818 KGILTAIAEFE

-853 KGFSR
+853 KGFSK
-858 KGYDYLQ
+858 KGYVYLH
-865 KIYREIIKTARVA
+865 KIYREIIRTARIA
-878 LAKFDEQAVE
+878 LAKFDEDG
-888 FEKKANSNKKSTTEK
+888 K
-903 TEEISSIEK
+903 SIEK
-912 ISKKIK
+912 IFKTIDKTE
-918 ELSTKKEKE
+918 ELR
-927 KEKLEKLCLSSAAL
+927 LSLLSL
-941 IYFAMI
+941 IYFAMVS
-947 NEKSEVYSRE
+947 EKSEAYSSERA
-957 KSKIRETHW
+957 KDKASHW
-966 NRLLNEIIEIWKNPE
+966 TGLLDYITKKGE
-981 NRNNANSV
+981 NDRNSV
-989 LYNIPVEGEQ
+989 LYNIPVWEGGAK
-999 DEENVS
+999 VKIP
-1005 IFEIIQRDN
+1005 IFEVINPAN

-1020 KREIDGE
+1020 EREANGE
-1027 HRWRQYLIR
+1027 HRWKQHLVKIATTDYNQK
-1036 IKKDGDKDNYK
+1036 IKR
-1047 EIKDNIEKLRRENT
+1047 NIEKLRKENT
-1061 LSNRAEIMKELKEK
+1061 LSDRVELMRKLKGNMDSYEK
-1075 VTGLSKN
+1075 GIE
-1082 KPSEKHKNYLV
+1082 PSQSDNNYLTI
-1093 AHKEQ
+1093 HKEQ

-1103 ILDNIPTIA
+1103 ILDNIPTMA
-1112 IFASENGNRREN
+1112 IFASTDGNLRVN
-1124 VLGVDICDT
+1124 VLDVDVCDS
-1133 VYFDLNMK
+1133 VYFDLDMK
-1141 ALVLE
+1141 ALILE
-1146 RIEKKAEKMQRFSV
+1146 RIQKKAVKTQRFSV

-1174 RDSVEFVN
+1174 RDSIEFVK
-1182 RGKLSKAGYGEMIFP
+1182 RGKLSRAGYGEMIFP
-1197 LTGQELRDENEKG
+1197 LTGEEFGKELENYKKKVSGCMTELLKRLDELIMCSV
-1210 DENRKKILEE
+1210 ENSNQNKIKEFLNGPANSLEE
-1220 IIDISKIIKE
+1220 YLAFFAINKMIPEAPQLEEDLRAIKE
-1230 NISEDSQQK
+1230 CFCNMDSESIS
-1239 NLEKNIEDF
+1239 
-1248 LKKPLSLEN
+1248 
-1257 VEDIFK
+1257 
-1263 NINGVSEEAKK
+1263 
-1274 EIQKKIN
+1274 
-1281 TIQEQYR
+1281 
-1288 KGTDADELGEELYR
+1288 LGARLYQD
-1302 KYCTKDSKKN
+1302 YCIKSKDGA
-1312 TKRYENIREYV
+1312 KRYKHLKDYV
-1323 HLHGKMKPTYETID
+1323 QLHGKMKPSDGIID
-1337 ALYERYMCE
+1337 ALYERYMYE
-1346 LAQILIYSFY
+1346 IAQVIVYLSY
-1356 RPIKV
+1356 RTLKEEIRA
-1361 ETNPDVQIQ
+1361 
-1370 NIVQKLVDAYNAGL
+1370 KL
-1384 PYRDEVRKRK
+1384 DEVKISSEFMEYFVKYLRGENDEES

>member
-1 MKIEIAFKQ
+1 MKIEVLFKQ
-10 TENRKGAKKETM
+10 IESKKETKKQTM
-22 GEFTMSDDVK
+22 GEFTMNDEVK

-38 IERKLKAYSECG
+38 IERRLKAYTECER
-50 HHIERHEIMWHE
+50 HIERHEILWHE

-87 DASHSETIIHNIE
+87 DSSHSEAIIHNIE
-100 MLLGEENIQQLSA
+100 MLLGEENIRELSA

-137 EEILKNKKFCEFLK
+137 EEILKNKEFYEYLQ
-151 NLCEGSNSDFNS
+151 NLCEGSNSDFNE
-163 YAKILLQECFKIEG
+163 YARILLQECFKKEG
-177 TEEEQLH
+177 TEEEQLQN
-184 YILESKLKVYYAV
+184 ILESKLKVYYAV
-197 IYLLGEFRRKEHGEV
+197 IYLIGEFRRKEHGEV
-212 SQKRLESWLDNPEKL
+212 SEKRLVSWIDNPEKL

-296 HPLTEEFLGKMP
+296 HPLTEEFLGRMP

-330 ISISADRKNQDE
+330 ISISADCKNQDE

-361 FYWSVIKPKD
+361 FYWSVIKPKE

-386 NGQSILPELVEVQF
+386 NGRSILPELVEVQF

-442 DYKRKCSREGYIELK
+442 EYSRKCSREEYIELK
-457 SENTKNNKKELNPLD
+457 DPNAENNKKELNPLE
-472 ISKKISPLEYPIIIE
+472 ISKRVSPLEYPIVIE
-487 LAVKKRLHNEMDDEI
+487 LSVKKRLYNEMYEEV
-502 FEDVT
+502 FEDIT
-507 EEDWKNPEKNLQD
+507 EEEMNDPKKYLQN
-520 CELGVLVKIRDCGT
+520 CECGVLVKIRDRGT
-534 GINEKDIR
+534 GISEKDIK

-552 AKKEEIRQMPKWL
+552 AKKEEIKQMPKWL

-597 DITFYPRQDG
+597 DITFYPRQEG

-612 NVMPRKTADMSDP
+612 NVMPRKTKAMFDP

-632 FVPHTKKELHKDNPE
+632 FVPHGKKELHKDNPE
-647 TWNGRDPFE
+647 TWNGQDPFE

-677 YLGEIVGEPLFPVQ
+677 YLGEIVGEPLFPIQ
-691 LYIKDCQTEEECR
+691 LYIKDCQNEEECR
-704 KFYDE
+704 KFYDK
-709 DFENKIHNLTVFIGT
+709 DFRDKIHNLTVIIGT
-724 EKGPL
+724 SKGILEEK
-729 KDIDINK
+729 KDEKKDKKKDEKKDENK
-736 KRNEDRVTWVYNLG
+736 NRVTWVYNLG

-805 ELMKEKDGIRIYY
+805 ELMKEKDGIKIYY
-818 KGILTSIAEFE
+818 KGILTAVAEFE

-853 KGFSR
+853 KGFSK
-858 KGYDYLQ
+858 KGYVYLH
-865 KIYREIIKTARVA
+865 KIYREIIRTARIA
-878 LAKFDEQAVE
+878 LAKFDEDG
-888 FEKKANSNKKSTTEK
+888 K
-903 TEEISSIEK
+903 SIEK
-912 ISKKIK
+912 IFETIDKTE
-918 ELSTKKEKE
+918 ELR
-927 KEKLEKLCLSSAAL
+927 LSSLAL
-941 IYFAMI
+941 IYFAMVS
-947 NEKSEVYSRE
+947 EKSEAYSSERA
-957 KSKIRETHW
+957 KDKVSHW
-966 NRLLNEIIEIWKNPE
+966 TKLLGQITNTGE
-981 NRNNANSV
+981 NDGNSV
-989 LYNIPVEGEQ
+989 LYNIPVWEGGAKV
-999 DEENVS
+999 NIS
-1005 IFEIIQRDN
+1005 IFEIINPAN

-1020 KREIDGE
+1020 EREANGE
-1027 HRWRQYLIR
+1027 HRWKQHLVKVATADYNQK
-1036 IKKDGDKDNYK
+1036 IKR
-1047 EIKDNIEKLRRENT
+1047 NIEKLRKENT
-1061 LSNRAEIMKELKEK
+1061 LSDRVELMRTLKENMK
-1075 VTGLSKN
+1075 SYEKGIE
-1082 KPSEKHKNYLV
+1082 PSHSDDNYLTI
-1093 AHKEQ
+1093 HKEQ

-1103 ILDNIPTIA
+1103 ILDNIPTMA
-1112 IFASENGNRREN
+1112 VFASTDGNLRVN
-1124 VLGVDICDT
+1124 VLDVDVCDS
-1133 VYFDLNMK
+1133 VYFDLDMK

-1146 RIEKKAEKMQRFSV
+1146 RIQKKAAKTQRFSV

-1174 RDSVEFVN
+1174 RDSIEFVK
-1182 RGKLSKAGYGEMIFP
+1182 RGKLSKAGYLLCKTLIEKVIEIDKTIQNPEMLIRDYRNYGELWLRMDETEKAIQYLNTARRYMKQIDPDQRLKREWAYLWHEYGNIYFHKGEATKAIRYYKRALKIDQSIPNLPRRELSTDYSSIAVIYQAKMIW
-1197 LTGQELRDENEKG
+1197 
-1210 DENRKKILEE
+1210 
-1220 IIDISKIIKE
+1220 
-1230 NISEDSQQK
+1230 QQTIWK
-1239 NLEKNIEDF
+1239 RHFSYAMKTEYWT
-1248 LKKPLSLEN
+1248 
-1257 VEDIFK
+1257 EDIF
-1263 NINGVSEEAKK
+1263 
-1274 EIQKKIN
+1274 
-1281 TIQEQYR
+1281 
-1288 KGTDADELGEELYR
+1288 
-1302 KYCTKDSKKN
+1302 
-1312 TKRYENIREYV
+1312 
-1323 HLHGKMKPTYETID
+1323 M
-1337 ALYERYMCE
+1337 
-1346 LAQILIYSFY
+1346 LIC
-1356 RPIKV
+1356 V
-1361 ETNPDVQIQ
+1361 
-1370 NIVQKLVDAYNAGL
+1370 
-1384 PYRDEVRKRK
+1384 